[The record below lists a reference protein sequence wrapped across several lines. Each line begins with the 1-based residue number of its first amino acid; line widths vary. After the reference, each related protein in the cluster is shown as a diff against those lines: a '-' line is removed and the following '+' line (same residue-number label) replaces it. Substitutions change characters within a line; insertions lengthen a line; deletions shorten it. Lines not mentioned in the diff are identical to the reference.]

1 MKHVNKF
8 AIVLALGAIL
18 TGGTTSAW
26 ALSGSYQQSI
36 SLGDQVVAEF
46 KVTAKGEQVRT
57 EFPGEENAEVILRN
71 SSGTYRYSPEQ
82 NVALKLPDSLDEE
95 SLLDDM
101 EDYKAFLEK
110 NGAKQVGE
118 EKIREYD
125 TVVYEFLDPV
135 TQNTAKAW
143 VLKDKSFPVQIVV
156 QAPEGELKVEISQIE
171 LDKEIDD
178 AVFSVPAD
186 AQVVRLEDLYQQLP
200 GEEETV

>member
-1 MKHVNKF
+1 MNRLNKF
-8 AIVLALGAIL
+8 AFILALGAL
-18 TGGTTSAW
+18 LGGVQTQAW

-46 KVTAKGEQVRT
+46 KVTAKGDQVKT

-71 SSGTYRYSPEQ
+71 STGTYRYSPEQ
-82 NVALKLPDSLDEE
+82 NVALKLPDSMEQE

-101 EDYKAFLEK
+101 EDYNAFLEK
-110 NGAKQVGE
+110 NGAKQIGE

-125 TVVYEFLDPV
+125 TLVYEFLDPV

-143 VLKDKSFPVQIVV
+143 VLKDKGFPVQIIV

-178 AVFSVPAD
+178 SVFAVPAD

-200 GEEETV
+200 QEEETV